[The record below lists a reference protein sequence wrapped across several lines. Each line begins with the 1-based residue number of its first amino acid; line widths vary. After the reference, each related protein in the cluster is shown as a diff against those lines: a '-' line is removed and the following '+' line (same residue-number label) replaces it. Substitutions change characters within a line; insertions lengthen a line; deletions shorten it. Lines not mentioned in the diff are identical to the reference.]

1 VIFDLDKRIKA
12 ILFDLGNT
20 LIYFDGC
27 WEEILEESYLSLA
40 DALIERKIY
49 VERDL
54 FAAVFKERMSQYFA
68 ERETTLIEKTAGNVL
83 RSLLV
88 ELGFLDV
95 GDENL
100 RFALD
105 SMYRITEA
113 RWRLEEDTI
122 PTLKSLHQ
130 KGYRLGLVSNAADTR
145 DVERLMEGFQLND
158 YFSEIIISAS
168 VGIRKPHPHIF
179 YKALEGLGA
188 APQETMMVG
197 DTLNAD
203 VLGANQMGIESVW
216 ITRRVDLS
224 GQDNHREEIRPDHV
238 IENLWELIG
247 VLDKPVSF

>member
-1 VIFDLDKRIKA
+1 LGKIIKA

-27 WEEILEESYLSLA
+27 WEEILGESYLSLA
-40 DALIERKIY
+40 DALIDRGIC

-54 FAAVFKERMSQYFA
+54 FASIFKGRMSQYFA

-83 RSLLV
+83 RSLLA
-88 ELGFLDV
+88 EMGFSDI
-95 GDENL
+95 GDEDL

-122 PTLKSLHQ
+122 PILESLRQ

-145 DVERLMEGFQLND
+145 DVERLMDGFQLND
-158 YFSEIIISAS
+158 YFSEVIISAS
-168 VGIRKPHPHIF
+168 VGIRKPHPQIF
-179 YKALEGLGA
+179 DNALVGLGA

-203 VLGANQMGIESVW
+203 VLGANRLGIESVW
-216 ITRRVDLS
+216 ITRRVDFS
-224 GQDNHREEIRPDHV
+224 EQDNHCEEIRPDHV

-247 VLDKPVSF
+247 VLEKPVSL